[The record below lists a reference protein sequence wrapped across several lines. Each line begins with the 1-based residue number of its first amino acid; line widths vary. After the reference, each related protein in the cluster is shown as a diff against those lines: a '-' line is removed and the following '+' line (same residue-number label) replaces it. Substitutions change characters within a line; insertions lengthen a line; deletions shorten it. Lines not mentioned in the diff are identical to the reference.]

1 MNGDIFAADF
11 KTTPYWWEAA
21 APSRHGETGL
31 PEQSDV
37 VIVGSGYSGLSA
49 ALELARSGTQVSV
62 LDAEDIGWGASTRN
76 GGMLSG
82 EPKFAAAEELRKRYG
97 EIQTERILEDG
108 RSTLDNLKEV
118 VEREGIECFVQQNG
132 RFVGAHCPSA
142 YKDLERKAREL
153 EKEGIE

>member
-1 MNGDIFAADF
+1 MNDDIFAAGF

-21 APSRHGETGL
+21 GPARHSEIDL
-31 PEQSDV
+31 PACSDV

-82 EPKFAAAEELRKRYG
+82 EPKFAAPEELKKRYG
-97 EIQTERILEDG
+97 DIQTERMLEDR
-108 RSTLDNLKEV
+108 RSTLDNSQ
-118 VEREGIECFVQQNG
+118 GSC
-132 RFVGAHCPSA
+132 
-142 YKDLERKAREL
+142 
-153 EKEGIE
+153 